1 MKSMTGY
8 GNAEYQDEKIH
19 LILEMKSYNNRYL
32 DIIINQPVFL
42 NALEPEIRK
51 YISENAERGRVE
63 LYLRVR
69 ELEEDVLFHI
79 DKSAASAYANTLR
92 ELSETAGLNEPVTL
106 SHLLS
111 FDGLLKTEKNRDI
124 DEYRTKIQPLL
135 ESCMKMWEDSRCKE
149 GVETAE
155 DIKSHLN
162 MIYEAV
168 ELFRSKASE
177 MELNIKTNIKNKF
190 VDVLGDEIDEQRVLS
205 ETAVLLVKYSISEEI
220 SRLKG
225 HLDSFSAALDSG
237 EAVGKKLDFIC
248 QEINREVNTIG
259 SKSFVMEVN
268 QRVVEVKDSLENIRE
283 QLRNVE

>member
-8 GNAEYQDEKIH
+8 GYAEYQDEKIH

-51 YISENAERGRVE
+51 VISDNSERGRVE
-63 LYLRVR
+63 VYLRVR
-69 ELEEDVLFHI
+69 ELEEDVVFHL
-79 DKSAASAYANTLR
+79 DKSAASAYAESLR
-92 ELSETAGLNEPVTL
+92 SLADAAGLDENISL

-111 FDGLLKTEKNRDI
+111 FEGILKTEKNRDI
-124 DEYRTKIQPLL
+124 DQYRDKIMPLL
-135 ESCMKMWEDSRCKE
+135 ETCMKQWEASRCKE

-155 DIKSHLN
+155 NIKSHLDV
-162 MIYEAV
+162 IYEAA
-168 ELFRSKASE
+168 ELFKRNAAG
-177 MELNIKTNIKNKF
+177 MEENIKINIKNKF
-190 VDVLGDEIDEQRVLS
+190 TDVLGDEIDEQRVLA

-220 SRLKG
+220 ARLKG
-225 HLDSFSAALDSG
+225 HLDSFSEAAGSG

-259 SKSFVMEVN
+259 SKSFMMEVN
-268 QRVVEVKDSLENIRE
+268 QTVVEVKDSLENIRE